1 MGLPH
6 KGLFRQGA
14 IVIESFRIDGRE
26 LQIFAYS
33 IAMMTE
39 QEFIKSQ
46 LSQVPLS
53 ECNRINSMNLW
64 VGVEVLYALDIHNN
78 ERLSGHF
85 IGEVAEGLGG
95 VSIFGVHVSIV
106 VVMLGVSSRHKS
118 FHSNNRMIRAVNEL
132 DEPGFVKVD
141 LSWWIVTRDRVVIA
155 KESLPVESICIDI
168 AQVLHF
174 NITKATININI
185 FIVGLFTHECDSLG
199 RSLLVARL
207 YLSKGYTLLC
217 CCFVA

>member
-95 VSIFGVHVSIV
+95 VLCRFAEFPLFAALPSSPPSLDFQLCLLSLVRPPGSTWLLSPGITSWI
-106 VVMLGVSSRHKS
+106 LGFPSFACHLRVITVPRCLMSSLANYCAMYLICS
-118 FHSNNRMIRAVNEL
+118 F
-132 DEPGFVKVD
+132 
-141 LSWWIVTRDRVVIA
+141 
-155 KESLPVESICIDI
+155 
-168 AQVLHF
+168 
-174 NITKATININI
+174 
-185 FIVGLFTHECDSLG
+185 
-199 RSLLVARL
+199 
-207 YLSKGYTLLC
+207 
-217 CCFVA
+217 